1 MRHLQKLPNNSF
13 NNSLINQETWKM
25 SNENFSP
32 RILHKGSKRNFMQ
45 RNQQSVVQKGKRE
58 KEAEEEAQSEWC
70 TYVYRVP
77 TAISRVVR
85 ARTRGLHAIR
95 ARKREK
101 KRDGGWERAQIQR
114 TRGADK
120 NVARTGDITGSNVT
134 RSRRSSSP
142 VGVQGRKGV
151 IKRRTLHE
159 EVETH
164 PRHGARITIINNYN
178 WFAVVPWST

>member
-1 MRHLQKLPNNSF
+1 M
-13 NNSLINQETWKM
+13 LINQETRKIWSAMIKTY
-25 SNENFSP
+25 SSRLE
-32 RILHKGSKRNFMQ
+32 GSKRNFMQ
-45 RNQQSVVQKGKRE
+45 RNQRSVVQKGKRE
-58 KEAEEEAQSEWC
+58 KEAEEEARSEWC

-77 TAISRVVR
+77 MAVSRVVR

-95 ARKREK
+95 ARKEEK
-101 KRDGGWERAQIQR
+101 RWERAQIQR

-134 RSRRSSSP
+134 RSRRPSSP

-159 EVETH
+159 EIETH

>member
-1 MRHLQKLPNNSF
+1 M
-13 NNSLINQETWKM
+13 LINQETRKIWSTMIKTY
-25 SNENFSP
+25 SSRRLE
-32 RILHKGSKRNFMQ
+32 GSKRNFMQ
-45 RNQQSVVQKGKRE
+45 RNQRSVVQKGKRE
-58 KEAEEEAQSEWC
+58 KEAEEEARSEWC
-70 TYVYRVP
+70 TYVYHGCISCREGKNERV
-77 TAISRVVR
+77 
-85 ARTRGLHAIR
+85 ARDSSTKR
-95 ARKREK
+95 REK
-101 KRDGGWERAQIQR
+101 RRDGGWERAQIQR

-134 RSRRSSSP
+134 RSRRPSSP

-159 EVETH
+159 EIETH